1 HAVRRQDQE
10 EPLISSYRF
19 VDLLMYLLSGLYI
32 VRREP
37 AADAVLLQIGMQA
50 SGEFLILGGIADEAG
65 IELKGL
71 PCEGSHVLDEVVG
84 NTGPAQECQ
93 RDVSMRAVD
102 GVDADRRR
110 TVMVHGL
117 KALYVAQVV
126 VSENRIASGRICEV
140 GPGEVGPAEVR
151 PGEVRPAEVRLD
163 ELYREEVCQ
172 KEVRPGEVRPGEVR
186 PAEVRL
192 AEAGHAEVC
201 AGEARAAE
209 VRAGKGSP
217 RSGSPR

>member
-37 AADAVLLQIGMQA
+37 AADAVVLQIGMQA

-140 GPGEVGPAEVR
+140 GP
-151 PGEVRPAEVRLD
+151 AEVRLD

-172 KEVRPGEVRPGEVR
+172 KEVRPGEVR

-217 RSGSPR
+217 R